1 MSCGTALLLI
11 GQMSLLTYLPL
22 FLKEKL
28 AFSTV
33 HASQWLSITQGGAV
47 LGRVGWGTVSDRVFG
62 GRRKIVLVLIGV
74 ISVFLCAA
82 LSALDEGVSPF
93 ILVPLTF
100 FGGFTMIGYQGV
112 SYSLISEI
120 AGQSRAGMALGLMI
134 TINALG
140 TVVGTPTFGYIVDA
154 TGSYVIAWQALAGVL
169 VLGTVNIAV
178 FVSEAGGSGAA
189 DSPAR

>member
-22 FLKEKL
+22 FLKERL

-74 ISVFLCAA
+74 DVGA
-82 LSALDEGVSPF
+82 LVRGVERCSDKGVSPF

-100 FGGFTMIGYQGV
+100 LRRVHHDRLSGRVLFPDQ
-112 SYSLISEI
+112 
-120 AGQSRAGMALGLMI
+120 RDR
-134 TINALG
+134 G
-140 TVVGTPTFGYIVDA
+140 TV
-154 TGSYVIAWQALAGVL
+154 AGP
-169 VLGTVNIAV
+169 GWPWA
-178 FVSEAGGSGAA
+178 
-189 DSPAR
+189 

>member
-1 MSCGTALLLI
+1 
-11 GQMSLLTYLPL
+11 
-22 FLKEKL
+22 
-28 AFSTV
+28 
-33 HASQWLSITQGGAV
+33 
-47 LGRVGWGTVSDRVFG
+47 
-62 GRRKIVLVLIGV
+62 
-74 ISVFLCAA
+74 
-82 LSALDEGVSPF
+82 
-93 ILVPLTF
+93 
-100 FGGFTMIGYQGV
+100 MIGYQGV

-189 DSPAR
+189 DSPAQ